1 MGDETTTIPSSKHK
15 YLQAVW
21 ELFHTE
27 LVFLYRQLFV
37 LRDVYKEPLKRCQ
50 VEGCLLLVEPDLLFG
65 NLDQL
70 CRFVQFLIGFF
81 FLFAFNLTCHFT
93 HTHTFLFCQN
103 ISNLLSIV
111 PLVAQYG
118 RQGELGLH
126 TASCGLV

>member
-1 MGDETTTIPSSKHK
+1 MGDDTSTIPASKNK

-70 CRFVQFLIGFF
+70 CRFAFSFRFESHISHSEFL
-81 FLFAFNLTCHFT
+81 AHSVSR
-93 HTHTFLFCQN
+93 FC
-103 ISNLLSIV
+103 
-111 PLVAQYG
+111 
-118 RQGELGLH
+118 RF
-126 TASCGLV
+126 